1 MLERLEHEVREL
13 RRVAAPVFETA
24 GDAGGDLR
32 VEGVKLEHALDPE
45 LVAFAVQTMEFS
57 GVVHEE
63 GHEQRV
69 DVVRVRHGEE
79 GAVGELGDAGHDGG
93 LARKA
98 RGGRL
103 NCQPLVD
110 EKRLGVPLLER
121 RDDGVVLGRRARACD
136 HVERGEAVRQVVG
149 RVELVANA
157 QHHRLVACGDAV
169 VVAGVLQGAD
179 AGARRVGRV
188 FTLKP
193 AAVDDAH
200 ELAVPADAEGFADDF
215 ARTVDGGGIDDR
227 HGVGDGAL
235 ARELH
240 RDRTEGGRKV
250 DVVDDGAERLEK
262 RCIDG
267 SLVVGENGAHLL
279 EDRLHHQAVHGLPAV
294 EGIAVGA
301 GKQRKRVGVEA
312 DVEDDRRGKAAVEAR
327 NGFFA
332 KAREDPGLA
341 CVLELEHARELG
353 GAFGLAFEQN
363 GHLAALGVEQ
373 RDGEGHEHRFLGGL
387 ARRGRRGLLD
397 RHDELARL
405 GVPLRGDGD
414 ARGACLRVPAA
425 ELLEVAARDRKSVV

>member
-1 MLERLEHEVREL
+1 M
-13 RRVAAPVFETA
+13 
-24 GDAGGDLR
+24 
-32 VEGVKLEHALDPE
+32 
-45 LVAFAVQTMEFS
+45 
-57 GVVHEE
+57 
-63 GHEQRV
+63 
-69 DVVRVRHGEE
+69 
-79 GAVGELGDAGHDGG
+79 
-93 LARKA
+93 
-98 RGGRL
+98 
-103 NCQPLVD
+103 
-110 EKRLGVPLLER
+110 
-121 RDDGVVLGRRARACD
+121 
-136 HVERGEAVRQVVG
+136 
-149 RVELVANA
+149 
-157 QHHRLVACGDAV
+157 
-169 VVAGVLQGAD
+169 
-179 AGARRVGRV
+179 
-188 FTLKP
+188 
-193 AAVDDAH
+193 
-200 ELAVPADAEGFADDF
+200 PADAEGFADNF

-425 ELLEVAARDRKSVV
+425 ELLEVATRGLLHGFEEGLARHGVAVVAGDVEVETLAEGVLAQKRLEHADDFGALFIHGARVEVVDLLIAVGTDRVGHGACVLGELGQT